1 MFAIYKREL
10 KAFFHTFI
18 GFLFVGVLLFFVG
31 LYCTAYNLLSGYP
44 YFSYAISSVIF
55 VFLLAMPIL
64 CMRVLSEDRK
74 NKTDQLILTA
84 PVTVGQI
91 VIGKFLALLTVFAI
105 PTLIICV
112 YPLVLGRFGTVPLS
126 EAYLAILAFFLYGMA
141 CIAIG
146 LFVSSLTESQV
157 IAAVLGFGLLFLGY
171 MMSSI
176 CSLISSTGNL
186 LTDILSV
193 FDMYTPFAH
202 FLNGT
207 LNVESVVYFI
217 SFTALVLFLT
227 VQSVRKRRYS
237 ISVKHLSVGAYSTGM
252 IAIAVAVTVR
262 VNMVVGE
269 LPSTLTSI
277 DLTDEKLYSLT
288 DQSIEF
294 VKNMEE
300 DVTIYV
306 LVNEESA
313 DNTLAQTLQRYD
325 DLSDHITVEYVDPTV
340 NPRFHTQYTD
350 SSISVNSLIVVSDK
364 RSKVIDSNEVYEST
378 LDYTTYTYMTTGYD
392 GEGQIT
398 SALDYV
404 TSDELPKVY
413 MLEGHGEADFST
425 TFTNA
430 LEKEN
435 VEYTTINLMNYDAVP
450 EDAACL
456 VIHAP
461 SSDFSEDDKNKV
473 IAYLETGGKVV
484 TNTLYTGEDMSNYH
498 AILEYMGIS
507 VVDGLVLEGDS
518 NYYYQSPF
526 YLLPEIASNNY
537 TSNISGYYYVFAP
550 YAQGFR
556 LNTEDENI
564 SFTEI
569 LSTSEEAYSKADV
582 ANADDYNMTE
592 KDIAGPFSI
601 GVEAVKAV
609 EDGTVEATLVAY
621 SCSELFTDAANQ
633 MVSGANQLLFTN
645 TISNFVNHEV
655 SVSIPVKSYEVSTL
669 TLTQSNIVLIGVII
683 TVILPIS
690 CLIIGFVIWL
700 KRRRR

>member
-227 VQSVRKRRYS
+227 VQSVQKRRYS

-252 IAIAVAVTVR
+252 IAIVAVTVL

>member
-10 KAFFHTFI
+10 KSYFHSFI
-18 GFLFVGVLLFFVG
+18 GFLFIGIMLFFVG
-31 LYCTAYNLLSGYP
+31 LYYTAYNLLSGSP

-64 CMRVLSEDRK
+64 CMRILSEERR

-84 PVTVGQI
+84 PVSVGRI
-91 VIGKFLALLTVFAI
+91 VMGKFFALLTIFAL

-112 YPLVLGRFGTVPLS
+112 YPLILSMFGTVPLG

-171 MMSSI
+171 MMSAI

-186 LTDILSV
+186 LTKTLGV
-193 FDMYTPFAH
+193 YDMYTPFAH

-207 LNVESVVYFI
+207 LNLTSVIYFV
-217 SFTALVLFLT
+217 SLTALVLFLT
-227 VQSVRKRRYS
+227 VQSVQKRRYS
-237 ISVKHLSVGAYSTGM
+237 VSVKHFSVGAYSTSM
-252 IAIAVAVTVR
+252 IVVAVVITVL
-262 VNMVVGE
+262 VNLVVGE

-277 DLTDEKLYSLT
+277 DLTGNKLYSLT

-294 VKNMEE
+294 VQNMEE

-340 NPRFHTQYTD
+340 NPRFHTQYT
-350 SSISVNSLIVVSDK
+350 SSNISINSMIVVSDK
-364 RSKVIDSNEVYEST
+364 RSVVIDSNDVYAST
-378 LDYTTYTYMTTGYD
+378 FDYTTYSYATTGYD

-404 TSDELPKVY
+404 TSDEIPKVY
-413 MLEGHGEADFST
+413 MLVGHGEATFST
-425 TFTNA
+425 TFTDA
-430 LEKEN
+430 LSKEN
-435 VEYTTINLMNYDAVP
+435 VEYETINLMNYDAIP
-450 EDAACL
+450 EDAACV

-461 SSDFSEDDKNKV
+461 SNDFSEDDKNKV

-484 TNTLYTGEDMSNYH
+484 TSTVYTGEDMPNYH
-498 AILEYMGIS
+498 GILEYMGIN

-526 YLLPEIASNNY
+526 YLLPEVAITDY
-537 TSNISGYYYVFAP
+537 TSSISGYNYIFAP
-550 YAQGFR
+550 YAQGMQ
-556 LNTEDENI
+556 LVTEDESL

-569 LSTSEEAYSKADV
+569 LSTTSDAYAKSDVSNSADYSKTENDV
-582 ANADDYNMTE
+582 
-592 KDIAGPFSI
+592 AGPFAI
-601 GVEAVKAV
+601 GVEAVKTI
-609 EDGTVEATLVAY
+609 EDTGKEATLVAY
-621 SCSELFTDAANQ
+621 SCGELFTDAASQ
-633 MVSGANQLLFTN
+633 MVGGANQMLFTN
-645 TISNFVNHEV
+645 TISSFVDHEV
-655 SVSIPVKSYEVSTL
+655 SVSIPVKGYEVSTL
-669 TLTQSNIVLIGVII
+669 TLTQSNIVMLAALTTI
-683 TVILPIS
+683 ILPLAT
-690 CLIIGFVIWL
+690 LIIGFIIWF